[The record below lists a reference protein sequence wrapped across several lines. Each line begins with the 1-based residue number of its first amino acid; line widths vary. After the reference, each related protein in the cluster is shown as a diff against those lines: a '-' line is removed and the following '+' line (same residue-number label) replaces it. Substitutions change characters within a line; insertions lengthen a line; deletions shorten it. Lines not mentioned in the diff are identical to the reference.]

1 MSEELTLTSSSRTRL
16 GTGAGSSSHAAGRAA
31 RSGVFWRLWHGASRA
46 HLRCGDCGAAL
57 SVAGL
62 ASGARARCGK
72 CGSVFTVPG
81 AANGGAADVALNRT
95 KGDGAFEA
103 GGAGTTDGIGQ
114 RGASAD
120 SAAAT
125 RVAKE
130 TPALSQ
136 SAARHLLDRPPEKVG
151 AYKVE
156 SEIARGGT
164 AVVFRGRHET
174 LGKPVAIKLLTPAM
188 GERFS
193 LAAQGEM
200 SRRLFREA
208 LTLARFRHPHIVP
221 VLDAGQTEHGIPYL
235 VMEYVDGE
243 DLSRRLK
250 RGGPMEAKQALRI
263 LAQVIEGVD
272 FAHAQGVVHRDLKP
286 GNILIDAL
294 GDAQLVDFGLARDDA
309 AGSRLTQSGVALGTP
324 SYMPPE
330 QARGEREKIGTRS
343 DIYSLGAILYEM
355 LTGRPPFEGQRVMEV
370 LYKVCHD
377 EPKPPHLLNPKVS
390 CEAEA
395 ICIKAMEK
403 DPAKRYASAYQMLQD
418 VRALLKGEPP
428 PVAWSGRGNRL
439 VRFLRRKGLWSWK
452 GAAAGFVLLAVLGS
466 MAERRERSRRV
477 NRLVIDGRTLLAKG
491 DLDASDE
498 KFVEALQLDGENAEA
513 FLARREVK
521 ALREEAARKKA
532 EADAQREAELKKLA
546 EILKLDPAKLAP
558 ARLKEFL
565 QSTAE
570 KLGAAM
576 TGMIR
581 EADPTKAPDKVE
593 AKTADPEREPKAPA
607 LVRVTI
613 GSKTPGAAF
622 RIYPAAGAQPATAV
636 FEGATPASTEL
647 APGVYLIKY
656 RKPKSPD
663 AAERDYVFSVSG
675 FGAREQSAVLP
686 E

>member
-1 MSEELTLTSSSRTRL
+1 MSEELSLSPSSQARL
-16 GTGAGSSSHAAGRAA
+16 SAGANARVAERVP

-46 HLRCGDCGAAL
+46 HLRCADCGAAL
-57 SVAGL
+57 NLAGL
-62 ASGARARCGK
+62 SAGSRARCGK

-81 AANGGAADVALNRT
+81 PANASARAKGGGAAA
-95 KGDGAFEA
+95 
-103 GGAGTTDGIGQ
+103 TTDGIGQ
-114 RGASAD
+114 RGASSE

-125 RVAKE
+125 KISKE
-130 TPALSQ
+130 TPALSP

-164 AVVFRGRHET
+164 AVVFKGRHEA

-221 VLDAGQTEHGIPYL
+221 VLDAGQTESGIPYL

-243 DLSRRLK
+243 DLARRLK
-250 RGGPMEAKQALRI
+250 RGGPMDLKQALGI

-286 GNILIDAL
+286 GNILIDTL

-309 AGSRLTQSGVALGTP
+309 SGSRLTQSGVALGTP

-355 LTGRPPFEGQRVMEV
+355 LTGRAPFEGQRVMEV

-377 EPKPPHLLNPKVS
+377 EPKPPHTLNPKVS
-390 CEAEA
+390 REAEA
-395 ICIKAMEK
+395 ICAKAMEK

-428 PVAWSGRGNRL
+428 PVAWSGRGNR
-439 VRFLRRKGLWSWK
+439 VVQALRKRGLWSWK
-452 GAAAGFVLLAVLGS
+452 GAAAAFVLLVLLGS
-466 MAERRERSRRV
+466 VAERRERSRRV
-477 NRLVIDGRTLLAKG
+477 NRLVTEGRALLAKG

-498 KFVEALQLDGENAEA
+498 KFVEALQLDGEQAEA
-513 FLARREVK
+513 FLARREIK

-532 EADAQREAELKKLA
+532 EAEAQREAELKKLA
-546 EILKLDPAKLAP
+546 ELLKIDSAKLDP
-558 ARLKEFL
+558 ARLKEL
-565 QSTAE
+565 IQSTAE
-570 KLGAAM
+570 RLGAAM

-581 EADPTKAPDKVE
+581 EADPTKGPEKAE
-593 AKTADPEREPKAPA
+593 AKTAEPTEGPKAPA
-607 LVRVTI
+607 LVRVALS
-613 GSKTPGAAF
+613 SKTPGASF
-622 RIYPAAGAQPATAV
+622 KIFPAAGAQTAAAV
-636 FEGATPASTEL
+636 FEGSTPASAEL
-647 APGVYLIKY
+647 APGVYVVKY
-656 RKPKSPD
+656 RPAKAPD
-663 AAERDYVFSVSG
+663 AAERDFILTVPGSG
-675 FGAREQSAVLP
+675 KRDLSAVLA